1 MRHDWGHC
9 VVFKGKTLHSHK
21 ASVQLRVS
29 TGHRKSDQMLVGS
42 PGMGLASYLGNS
54 GNISCT
60 FHLFEM
66 QTLPF

>member
-1 MRHDWGHC
+1 MRHDWVTVLC
-9 VVFKGKTLHSHK
+9 SRVRQLHSHK

-66 QTLPF
+66 TLPF